1 MKPITAQ
8 LARKRERNRES
19 QRRSRQRVKDQ
30 IDALERQNRELE
42 LDNRSLQKQ
51 LLHALEAI
59 EVFEKGASLHQN
71 SIVKQKV
78 HI

>member
-1 MKPITAQ
+1 MKPTTAQ

-42 LDNRSLQKQ
+42 LDSRSLQKQ
-51 LLHALEAI
+51 LLRALEAI
-59 EVFEKGASLHQN
+59 EVFEKGASLQQN
-71 SIVKQKV
+71 FIFK
-78 HI
+78 